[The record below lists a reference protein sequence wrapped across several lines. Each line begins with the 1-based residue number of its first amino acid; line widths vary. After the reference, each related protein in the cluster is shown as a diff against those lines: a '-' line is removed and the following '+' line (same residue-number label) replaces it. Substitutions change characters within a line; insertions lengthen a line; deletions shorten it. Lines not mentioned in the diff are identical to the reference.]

1 VFSFG
6 ILIVLFRILPLLYSI
21 RSSRHH
27 FLHSACPNHL
37 NLPFI
42 ITGSVASVTTFLWAL
57 QRTVGIWTSSMV
69 ITNGRHG
76 CKWREGNRE
85 MSPTEFGVQDAS
97 YANCPR
103 LILPLRICQNPI
115 SSKKLLFFWGGAKP
129 HRSASGPL
137 STPPTKPSGS
147 AFCPHRTTAR
157 FMPRR

>member
-1 VFSFG
+1 
-6 ILIVLFRILPLLYSI
+6 
-21 RSSRHH
+21 
-27 FLHSACPNHL
+27 
-37 NLPFI
+37 
-42 ITGSVASVTTFLWAL
+42 
-57 QRTVGIWTSSMV
+57 
-69 ITNGRHG
+69 
-76 CKWREGNRE
+76 

-157 FMPRR
+157 FMPRRQTQMVIGNKINTSLVTVGCANCVAAQIWDSRRKLSFQTLQNMYQVTSVCFSDTAEQVISGGIDNDVKVYSSRRHSMSVYL